1 MSCPAILEKNINRLN
16 DLFVLLDLS
25 PSEQK
30 NIMEI
35 AEKFPIS
42 IPAYYLSLINK
53 EDKNDPIRKMAIP
66 SEFEKDLEGTFDTSG
81 EGDNTV
87 ITGMQHKYN
96 ETVMILST
104 NQCAMYCRHCFRK
117 RLVGLSDEEIAK
129 HFEEMAQYI
138 KEHKEISNVLISGGD
153 SLVNSNTKIEYLL
166 KLFTS
171 IDNLDFIRFGTRIPV
186 VMPQRIS
193 EDLQLLEIL
202 KKYSKKKQIYI
213 VTQFN
218 HPNEV
223 TEESKKAIKML
234 QKIGIVV
241 KNQTVLL
248 KGVNDDSHVLG
259 SLLKKLT
266 SIGVVPYYIFQCRPV
281 KGVKG
286 QFQVP
291 FERGYEI
298 IEGAKAM
305 QNGQGKCFKYCFS
318 CESGKIEVVGKL
330 GDEMIFKFHEAKYEK
345 DYGRMVYGNFPSSLG
360 RYFVCLECRY
370 RLVLKS
376 VDRNQRH
383 FFCSRKLV
391 WRYIYNCVDKYK
403 IGVFGYSTIFQGFV
417 DCNKITVY

>member
-66 SEFEKDLEGTFDTSG
+66 SEFEK
-81 EGDNTV
+81 
-87 ITGMQHKYN
+87 
-96 ETVMILST
+96 
-104 NQCAMYCRHCFRK
+104 
-117 RLVGLSDEEIAK
+117 
-129 HFEEMAQYI
+129 
-138 KEHKEISNVLISGGD
+138 ISNVLISGGD

-345 DYGRMVYGNFPSSLG
+345 DYGRIFTKK
-360 RYFVCLECRY
+360 LEKDTCWLY
-370 RLVLKS
+370 
-376 VDRNQRH
+376 D
-383 FFCSRKLV
+383 
-391 WRYIYNCVDKYK
+391 ID
-403 IGVFGYSTIFQGFV
+403 
-417 DCNKITVY
+417 

>member
-345 DYGRMVYGNFPSSLG
+345 DYGRIFTNK
-360 RYFVCLECRY
+360 LEKDTCWLY
-370 RLVLKS
+370 
-376 VDRNQRH
+376 D
-383 FFCSRKLV
+383 
-391 WRYIYNCVDKYK
+391 ID
-403 IGVFGYSTIFQGFV
+403 
-417 DCNKITVY
+417 

>member
-153 SLVNSNTKIEYLL
+153 SLVNPNTKIEYLL

-171 IDNLDFIRFGTRIPV
+171 IDNLDFIRFATRIPV

-298 IEGAKAM
+298 IEGAKVM

-330 GDEMIFKFHEAKYEK
+330 GDEMIFKFHG
-345 DYGRMVYGNFPSSLG
+345 DR
-360 RYFVCLECRY
+360 
-370 RLVLKS
+370 KS
-376 VDRNQRH
+376 V
-383 FFCSRKLV
+383 V
-391 WRYIYNCVDKYK
+391 
-403 IGVFGYSTIFQGFV
+403 
-417 DCNKITVY
+417 

>member
-266 SIGVVPYYIFQCRPV
+266 SIGVVPYYIFQCRPI

-345 DYGRMVYGNFPSSLG
+345 DYSRIFTKK
-360 RYFVCLECRY
+360 LEKDTCWLY
-370 RLVLKS
+370 
-376 VDRNQRH
+376 D
-383 FFCSRKLV
+383 
-391 WRYIYNCVDKYK
+391 ID
-403 IGVFGYSTIFQGFV
+403 
-417 DCNKITVY
+417 

>member
-345 DYGRMVYGNFPSSLG
+345 DYGRIFTKK
-360 RYFVCLECRY
+360 LE
-370 RLVLKS
+370 K
-376 VDRNQRH
+376 
-383 FFCSRKLV
+383 K
-391 WRYIYNCVDKYK
+391 KK
-403 IGVFGYSTIFQGFV
+403 IHAGYMI
-417 DCNKITVY
+417 

>member
-1 MSCPAILEKNINRLN
+1 MSRPAILEKNINRLN

-291 FERGYEI
+291 FERGY
-298 IEGAKAM
+298 
-305 QNGQGKCFKYCFS
+305 
-318 CESGKIEVVGKL
+318 
-330 GDEMIFKFHEAKYEK
+330 
-345 DYGRMVYGNFPSSLG
+345 
-360 RYFVCLECRY
+360 
-370 RLVLKS
+370 
-376 VDRNQRH
+376 
-383 FFCSRKLV
+383 
-391 WRYIYNCVDKYK
+391 
-403 IGVFGYSTIFQGFV
+403 
-417 DCNKITVY
+417 

>member
-286 QFQVP
+286 
-291 FERGYEI
+291 
-298 IEGAKAM
+298 
-305 QNGQGKCFKYCFS
+305 
-318 CESGKIEVVGKL
+318 
-330 GDEMIFKFHEAKYEK
+330 
-345 DYGRMVYGNFPSSLG
+345 
-360 RYFVCLECRY
+360 
-370 RLVLKS
+370 
-376 VDRNQRH
+376 
-383 FFCSRKLV
+383 
-391 WRYIYNCVDKYK
+391 
-403 IGVFGYSTIFQGFV
+403 
-417 DCNKITVY
+417 

>member
-291 FERGYEI
+291 FERGY
-298 IEGAKAM
+298 
-305 QNGQGKCFKYCFS
+305 
-318 CESGKIEVVGKL
+318 
-330 GDEMIFKFHEAKYEK
+330 
-345 DYGRMVYGNFPSSLG
+345 
-360 RYFVCLECRY
+360 
-370 RLVLKS
+370 
-376 VDRNQRH
+376 
-383 FFCSRKLV
+383 
-391 WRYIYNCVDKYK
+391 
-403 IGVFGYSTIFQGFV
+403 
-417 DCNKITVY
+417 

>member
-281 KGVKG
+281 KGVK
-286 QFQVP
+286 
-291 FERGYEI
+291 
-298 IEGAKAM
+298 
-305 QNGQGKCFKYCFS
+305 
-318 CESGKIEVVGKL
+318 
-330 GDEMIFKFHEAKYEK
+330 
-345 DYGRMVYGNFPSSLG
+345 
-360 RYFVCLECRY
+360 
-370 RLVLKS
+370 
-376 VDRNQRH
+376 
-383 FFCSRKLV
+383 
-391 WRYIYNCVDKYK
+391 
-403 IGVFGYSTIFQGFV
+403 
-417 DCNKITVY
+417 